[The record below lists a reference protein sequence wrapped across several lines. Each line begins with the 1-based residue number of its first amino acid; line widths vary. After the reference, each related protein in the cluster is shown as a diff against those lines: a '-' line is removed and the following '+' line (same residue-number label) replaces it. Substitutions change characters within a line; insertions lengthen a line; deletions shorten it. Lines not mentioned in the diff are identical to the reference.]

1 MTIPD
6 FQSIM
11 LPLLKFIGDG
21 QEHNNHEIADAL
33 ALQLGLT
40 DEEREEMLPSGRQT
54 RFGNRAAWA
63 KAYLKMA
70 SLLESTGWGRCRIT
84 DRGLSVLRDD
94 PPNINIKFLKRFPG
108 YLEHHRG
115 STPAG
120 NHDPEDGETSQTPRE
135 VLETSYLDL
144 RRELAQELLEQI
156 MSCSPRFFENL
167 VLDLLVAMGYGGSW
181 KDAVQAVGRSGD
193 GGIDGIIKED
203 KLGLDVVYIQ
213 AKRWEGTVG
222 RPVVQ
227 AFAGSLMG
235 QNARKGVLIITS
247 QFSKDAKEYVTALPQ
262 TKIVLIDGY
271 ELAQL
276 MIDHDIGVT
285 KVASYD
291 VKKTDLDY
299 FGEE

>member
-11 LPLLKFIGDG
+11 LPLLKFMVDG
-21 QEHNNHEIADAL
+21 QEHNNREIADAL
-33 ALQLGLT
+33 ALQFGLT
-40 DEEREEMLPSGRQT
+40 EEEREEMLPSSRRT
-54 RFGNRAAWA
+54 RFGNRAALA
-63 KAYLKMA
+63 KAHLKMA
-70 SLLESTGWGRCRIT
+70 SLLERTGRERYRIT

-94 PPNINIKFLKRFPG
+94 PPSIDIKFLRRCPG
-108 YLEHHRG
+108 FREHREG
-115 STPAG
+115 SVPGG
-120 NHDPEDGETSQTPRE
+120 NHGPEDSETSKTPIE
-135 VLETSYLDL
+135 VLETSYQDL
-144 RRELAQELLEQI
+144 RRELAQDLLEQI
-156 MSCSPRFFENL
+156 MSCSPLFFENL

-181 KDAVQAVGRSGD
+181 EDAVQAVGRSGD

-213 AKRWEGTVG
+213 AKRWDGTVG
-222 RPVVQ
+222 RPVAQ

-235 QNARKGVLIITS
+235 QNALKGVLIITS
-247 QFSKDAKEYVTALPQ
+247 QFSKEAKEYVATLPQ

-291 VKKTDLDY
+291 VKKTNLDY